1 MATLREQ
8 IADVDAQIATFNNRI
23 ADARA
28 SAAAW
33 RAQAN
38 KTCTGTKNAKA
49 SCEADKKMKAEK
61 AASYDAAVVD
71 FQKSITQL
79 EQTKKALQNLVD
91 AEATAQVKL
100 AEQGKD
106 VESLRVEADGAAKAA
121 QIVAEGQGQ
130 AALRSAEIEATAK
143 AESSKNNVIWII
155 LGVLVLAAII
165 FVVVRKIRKKS
176 KTSK

>member
-1 MATLREQ
+1 MLTRKLQCLTIELQMLEHRRPHG
-8 IADVDAQIATFNNRI
+8 DHKRI
-23 ADARA
+23 KRVPV
-28 SAAAW
+28 
-33 RAQAN
+33 Q
-38 KTCTGTKNAKA
+38 KTPKHRVKH
-49 SCEADKKMKAEK
+49 DKKMKAEK

-106 VESLRVEADGAAKAA
+106 VESLRVEADGNAKAA

-130 AALRSAEIEATAK
+130 AALRSAEIEANAK

-155 LGVLVLAAII
+155 LGLLVLAAII
-165 FVVVRKIRKKS
+165 VVVVRKIRKKG
-176 KTSK
+176 KKA